1 MREETLA
8 NSRLFKGIKDAKTGK
23 ILRNDSYDSG
33 YFDGVKL
40 GGVRIDINAICT
52 QGVGS
57 CEKNADGL
65 VVFKGE
71 NGLSLDDAID
81 PNKNQKA
88 KDLYGPTGGF
98 QSVEGGWYSDG
109 KVITPYKPG

>member
-1 MREETLA
+1 MLFRS
-8 NSRLFKGIKDAKTGK
+8 NSILFKGIKDAKTGK

-57 CEKNADGL
+57 CEKNAASVSASIIL
-65 VVFKGE
+65 AIIIAIPTPPTAMPT
-71 NGLSLDDAID
+71 LS
-81 PNKNQKA
+81 
-88 KDLYGPTGGF
+88 
-98 QSVEGGWYSDG
+98 V
-109 KVITPYKPG
+109 